1 MQDIYEMIN
10 DIEIDESEFVEIEV
24 DEVEV
29 KRVKNFLR
37 KNIKKSNKSRGKW
50 IAAASIASTIIITL
64 GISFPTYAKQI
75 PIIGNIFEV
84 LEDSIYKNYKENA
97 NEINVTKESNGVS
110 ITVNDAIFDGANIT
124 LTYTIESDKDL
135 GETIRLWD
143 WVKIKGYEHSGSTT
157 SPNFIKVADNTYV
170 GQENINIFDLVQNP
184 RENIE
189 FTLGING
196 IVNND
201 DMSEIKGKWKFDIS
215 LEATKGE
222 TIVVSKSAEKEGV
235 TATIDRLTLNPMSTF
250 LAFSQSVSKDVR
262 EKYDGIMMEL
272 EVKDDLGNIY
282 LSDAHGST
290 GDTDFNLSSSI
301 TMEKVKEGASQ
312 LIITPKVILKDLG
325 EVRYV
330 EQESRDGKTGE
341 THIGL
346 AETYDCIEVKELILD
361 DIVVYLNKEIQ

>member
-1 MQDIYEMIN
+1 MKDIYEMIN
-10 DIEIDESEFVEIEV
+10 EIEIDESEFIEMEV

-29 KRVKNFLR
+29 KRVKNSLR

-50 IAAASIASTIIITL
+50 IATASIASTVIITL

-75 PIIGNIFEV
+75 PIIGNIFEA

-97 NEINVTKESNGVS
+97 NEINVTKESNGIS
-110 ITVNDAIFDGANIT
+110 ITVNDAIFDGTNIT

-143 WVKIKGYEHSGSTT
+143 WFKIKGYEHSGNTT
-157 SPNFIKVADNTYV
+157 SSSFIKIADNTYI
-170 GQENINIFDLVQNP
+170 GQENINIFDLAQNP

-189 FTLGING
+189 FTLDIKGI
-196 IVNND
+196 INND

-215 LEATKGE
+215 LEAIKGE
-222 TIVVSKSAEKEGV
+222 TVVVNKSVENEGV

-250 LAFSQSVSKDVR
+250 IAFSQGVSKDVR
-262 EKYDGIMMEL
+262 QKYDGIMMEL

-290 GDTDFNLSSSI
+290 GDTDFNLYSSI
-301 TMEKVKEGASQ
+301 TIEKVKEGASH

-330 EQESRDGKTGE
+330 EQESKDGKTGE
-341 THIGL
+341 THMGL
-346 AETYDCIEVKELILD
+346 AETRDCEGFKEIILG
-361 DIVVYLNKEIQ
+361 DIVVDLNK